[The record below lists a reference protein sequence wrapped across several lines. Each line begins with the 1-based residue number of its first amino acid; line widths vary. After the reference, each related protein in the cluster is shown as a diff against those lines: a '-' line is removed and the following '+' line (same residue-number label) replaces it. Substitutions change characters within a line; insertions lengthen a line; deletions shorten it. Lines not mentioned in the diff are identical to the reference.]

1 MASRV
6 LKSREMLRGKL
17 TFGGESRAIA
27 SASAECPSGPKMF
40 VGLSFATALPA
51 FVSGYPPTAPSASVV
66 PTPSSPSSTILPTLP
81 IPSVTPTPS
90 ATIGQSDLLTR
101 IGSDAASNVP
111 LVFILVVT
119 LLAVASLILYAARR
133 RSP

>member
-1 MASRV
+1 
-6 LKSREMLRGKL
+6 
-17 TFGGESRAIA
+17 
-27 SASAECPSGPKMF
+27 MF